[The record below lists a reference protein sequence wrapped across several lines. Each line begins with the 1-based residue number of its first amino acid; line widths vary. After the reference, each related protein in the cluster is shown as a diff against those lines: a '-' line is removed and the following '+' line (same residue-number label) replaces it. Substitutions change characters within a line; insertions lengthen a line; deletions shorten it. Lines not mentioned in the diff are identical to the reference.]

1 VSRDARAG
9 AHADAR
15 GDARIDAPSAVREGE
30 QLPLDALR
38 AWWVA
43 AVGPTTALDLTQF
56 PRGFSNLTYL
66 VTTDDAEYV
75 LRRPP
80 FGVKAG
86 IAHDVL
92 REGRLLAA
100 LRPVYPHVPVV
111 VALCDD
117 ESVIGAPFFVM
128 ERVQGIIPRGGAPRG
143 VPFDAAQLQA
153 LSGAAIR
160 TLAGLHA
167 VDWRAAG
174 LDALGRPDGY
184 LERQVTGWT
193 RRWNGAR
200 TSDVPSIERVAAWI
214 ALQAPAAGAATLVH
228 NDFKFDN
235 LVLDPDD
242 PSRVRA
248 VLDWEMATIG
258 DPRLDLATSLGY
270 WLEPGDPPPLLQ
282 LGLGITALPG
292 SFTRQQVVAAYE
304 AASGRGVGDPVWLLA
319 FGLFKVAVIAQQIFA
334 RYTQGHTRDPRFA
347 RLDVAVAALGDL
359 ATRAIDANRISAL

>member
-1 VSRDARAG
+1 MSRDE
-9 AHADAR
+9 HL
-15 GDARIDAPSAVREGE
+15 DAPSAVREGE

-38 AWWVA
+38 AWWVR

-66 VTTDDAEYV
+66 VSTDDAEYV

-80 FGVKAG
+80 LGVKPG
-86 IAHDVL
+86 VAHDVL

-100 LRPVYPHVPVV
+100 LRPVYPHVPAV

-117 ESVIGAPFFVM
+117 VSVIGAPFFVM
-128 ERVQGIIPRGGAPRG
+128 ERVEGIIPRGGAPRG
-143 VPFDAAQLQA
+143 IPFDEAQLRA
-153 LSGAAIR
+153 LSGAAIT

-174 LDALGRPDGY
+174 LASLGRPDGY

-193 RRWNGAR
+193 RRWAAAR
-200 TSDVPSIERVAAWI
+200 TADVPSIERLAAWI
-214 ALQAPAAGAATLVH
+214 AQHAPVAGDASDATLVH

-270 WLEPGDPPPLLQ
+270 WLEAGDPPPLLQ
-282 LGLGITALPG
+282 LGLGITAMPG

-304 AASGRGVGDPVWLLA
+304 TASGRSAGDPVWLFA

-334 RYTQGHTRDPRFA
+334 RYTLGHTRDPRFA
-347 RLDVAVAALGDL
+347 RLDVAVAALGEL

>member
-1 VSRDARAG
+1 MSRDEN
-9 AHADAR
+9 
-15 GDARIDAPSAVREGE
+15 IDAPSAVREGE

-43 AVGPTTALDLTQF
+43 AVGPTAALDLTQF

-66 VTTDDAEYV
+66 VTTDESEYV

-80 FGVKAG
+80 IGVQPG

-100 LRPVYPHVPVV
+100 LRPVYLHVPAV

-117 ESVIGAPFFVM
+117 VSVIGAPFFVM
-128 ERVQGIIPRGGAPRG
+128 ERVQGIIPRGGAVRG
-143 VPFDAAQLQA
+143 IPFDEAQLRA
-153 LSGAAIR
+153 LSDAAVR

-174 LDALGRPDGY
+174 LESLGRPDGY
-184 LERQVTGWT
+184 VERQVAGWAK
-193 RRWNGAR
+193 RWAAAR
-200 TSDVPSIERVAAWI
+200 TADVPSIERVAAWI
-214 ALQAPAAGAATLVH
+214 AQHAPAPGDATLVH

-235 LVLDPDD
+235 LVLDPAD

-258 DPRLDLATSLGY
+258 DPRLDVATSLGY
-270 WLEPGDPPPLLQ
+270 WLEAGDPPPLLQ
-282 LGLGITALPG
+282 LGLGITAMPG

-304 AASGRGVGDPVWLLA
+304 AASGRSAGDPVWLLA

-334 RYTQGHTRDPRFA
+334 RYTLGHTRDPRFA

>member
-1 VSRDARAG
+1 MS
-9 AHADAR
+9 
-15 GDARIDAPSAVREGE
+15 GDARRPPAADAPEAVRAGE
-30 QLPLDALR
+30 QLPLERLR
-38 AWWVA
+38 TWWVH
-43 AVGPTTALDLTQF
+43 AVAPTSALDLTQF

-66 VTTDDAEYV
+66 VTADDAEYV

-80 FGVKAG
+80 LGVKAG

-100 LRPVYPHVPVV
+100 LRRVYAQVPTV
-111 VALCDD
+111 VALCED
-117 ESVIGAPFFVM
+117 EAVIGAPFFVM
-128 ERVQGIIPRGGAPRG
+128 ERVRGIIPRGGPARE
-143 VPFDAAQLQA
+143 VPFDAVQLRA
-153 LSGAAIR
+153 LSGSAVA

-174 LDALGRPDGY
+174 LDTLGRPEGY
-184 LERQVTGWT
+184 VDRQVSGWT
-193 RRWNGAR
+193 KRWTAAR
-200 TSDVPSIERVAAWI
+200 TGEMPDIERAAAWI
-214 ALQAPAAGAATLVH
+214 AAHAPPTGDATLVH

-235 LVLDPDD
+235 LVLDADD

-270 WLEPGDPPPLLQ
+270 WLEPDDPPALLQ
-282 LGLGITALPG
+282 LGLGITAMPG
-292 SFTRQQVVAAYE
+292 SFTRQEVVAAYE
-304 AASGRGVGDPVWLLA
+304 SASGRSTGDPVWLFV

-334 RYTQGHTRDPRFA
+334 RHAAGHTRDPRFA

-359 ATRAIDANRISAL
+359 AARAIDANRISAL

>member
-1 VSRDARAG
+1 MSGNDGRDTPM
-9 AHADAR
+9 
-15 GDARIDAPSAVREGE
+15 DAPAAVREGE

-100 LRPVYPHVPVV
+100 LRPVYPCVPTV
-111 VALCDD
+111 VALCDNA
-117 ESVIGAPFFVM
+117 SVIGAPFFVM
-128 ERVQGIIPRGGAPRG
+128 ERVQGVIPRGGAPRG

-153 LSGAAIR
+153 LSHAAIQ

-174 LDALGRPDGY
+174 LEALGRPDGY
-184 LERQVTGWT
+184 VERQVAGWSK
-193 RRWNGAR
+193 RWAAAR
-200 TSDVPSIERVAAWI
+200 TGDVPSIERIAAWI
-214 ALQAPAAGAATLVH
+214 TEHAPPTGDATLVH

-235 LVLDPDD
+235 LVLDPAD

-258 DPRLDLATSLGY
+258 DPRLDVATSLGY
-270 WLEPGDPPPLLQ
+270 WLEAGDPPPLLQ
-282 LGLGITALPG
+282 LGLGITAMPG
-292 SFTRQQVVAAYE
+292 SFTRQEVVAAYE
-304 AASGRGVGDPVWLLA
+304 SASGRRVGNPVWLFA

-334 RYTQGHTRDPRFA
+334 RFTLGHTRDPRFA
-347 RLDVAVAALGDL
+347 RLDVAVTALGEL